1 MRFAVVG
8 CALVGFS
15 LAPGASAIA
24 PPAGTPDL
32 AQMALRVSDLPAGAK
47 VAKQHYVKADGALAE
62 YDRDFKPGTARVGKV
77 RLLGL
82 ENDVEIHQSA
92 NEASSLY
99 RQFKAIAST
108 QRGRQTLARLF
119 AQGFGSGLGKAKV
132 TTGLPVNLH
141 VGDES
146 LVLPFR
152 IKTSVGTLRVLLAL
166 HRVDRVVSLLVM
178 SSGFNAKLS
187 TSASRPLVTA
197 ITKHIREGLAPINVT
212 APTISGTAQVAQ
224 TLTATAGT
232 WKNTPATL
240 TYQWQHCD
248 AAGANCVP
256 IAGAT
261 TQTYVVQAADLG
273 STLRVAETATNT
285 LGSAAS
291 ASAQTAVVV

>member
-1 MRFAVVG
+1 VACV
-8 CALVGFS
+8 LVGLL

-32 AQMALRVSDLPAGAK
+32 SQMALRVSDLKAGAK
-47 VAKQHYVKADGALAE
+47 VAKQHYVKPDGALAE
-62 YDRDFKPGTARVGKV
+62 YDRNFKPGSVRVGKL

-82 ENDVEIHQSA
+82 ENDIEIHQSA
-92 NEASSLY
+92 DEASFLY
-99 RQFKAIAST
+99 RQFKAVAST
-108 QRGRQTLARLF
+108 ARGRQTLARFF
-119 AQGFGSGLGKAKV
+119 AEGFGSGLGKAKV

-152 IKTSVGTLRVLLAL
+152 IKTSLGTLRVVLAL
-166 HRVDRVVSLLVM
+166 HRVDRVVSLVVL
-178 SSGFNAKLS
+178 SGGFNATLS
-187 TSASRPLVTA
+187 TSASRPMVTSVA
-197 ITKHIREGLAPINVT
+197 RHIREGLMPIGVT
-212 APTISGTAQVAQ
+212 APIISGTAQVAQ
-224 TLTATAGT
+224 TLTGTAGT
-232 WKNTPATL
+232 WKNGPTVL

-261 TQTYVVQAADLG
+261 TQTYVAQATDLG

-285 LGSAAS
+285 LGSATS
-291 ASAQTAVVV
+291 VSAQTAVVA